1 MRVDPITFEVVN
13 NALVGVAEQMAA
25 TILRTSYSTVIREML
40 DYSTAVFDLE
50 GRIIAQSC
58 RIPIHLNSMSRSLR
72 TTLDEAFPI
81 EDWRPGDIIVTND
94 PYKGGQHLPD
104 IQTFLPVFSDSVPV
118 AICGTLG
125 HHLDVGGMRPGS
137 YAGDAVEIYQE
148 GLRIPPI
155 KLFEQGR
162 LNERLFA
169 VIAAN
174 IRQPDTTMGDLRAQT
189 AALEI
194 GRDGVL
200 ELVARY
206 GVETLRGCMDEA
218 TSASEARLR
227 EKLRE
232 LPDGTYE
239 GSYYVD
245 DDGVGDQPIKIV
257 TTVTIEDGSIHVDF
271 TGTER
276 QSRSPIN
283 ATISSCESATYFAIL
298 AILDPTIPANYGVY
312 KPIAITAPEGTV
324 VNALP
329 PAPVVGRNAITHTVV
344 NSLMMALSQVV
355 PERITAAYYGMSNVY
370 ILAGDGAGETPSWI
384 FFDIEV
390 GGGGAR
396 QTKDGLDCYS
406 QGIHNLANTPIEMVE
421 STYPLRFRRYEF
433 LPDTGGAGQYRGG
446 LGVRRDIE
454 FVDESGSLNTQFDK
468 FKIAPFGLFGGGDGA
483 TGRLVVNPD
492 DPNRTE
498 LRIEDGGFQAPA
510 RRRHQH
516 VDSGR
521 RRLRPGRGARPGG
534 DCARSPRGEDHAGRR
549 TRCIRLPGSEGMK
562 DAGLGGD
569 LLGDFPGVV
578 RGVLSDVVEDAA
590 QVAPGLMRPFHHC
603 SSSRKRSS
611 WAMVRPASTSSRPLR
626 TLSST

>member
-1 MRVDPITFEVVN
+1 MTRVDPITFEVVN

-40 DYSTAVFDLE
+40 DYSTAVFDLQ

-72 TTLDEAFPI
+72 TTLEETFPI
-81 EDWRPGDIIVTND
+81 EEWHAGDIIVTND

-104 IQTFLPVFSDSVPV
+104 VQTFLPVFVGDTVV

-125 HHLDVGGMRPGS
+125 HHLDIGGMRPGS

-155 KLFEQGR
+155 KLFEKGK

-174 IRQPDTTMGDLRAQT
+174 IRQPETTIGDLRAQS

-200 ELVARY
+200 ELIERY
-206 GVETLRGCMDEA
+206 GIDTLRGCMEEA

-245 DDGVGDQPIKIV
+245 DDGVTDKPIKIV
-257 TTVTIEDGSIHVDF
+257 TKVTIDDDSIHVDF
-271 TGTER
+271 TGTDA

-312 KPIAITAPEGTV
+312 EPIIITAPEGSV
-324 VNALP
+324 VNASP
-329 PAPVVGRNAITHTVV
+329 PAPVVGRNAITHTIV
-344 NSLMMALSQVV
+344 NSLMMALSKVV

-370 ILAGDGAGETPSWI
+370 ILAGDGAGDRPSWI

-390 GGGGAR
+390 GGGGGR
-396 QTKDGLDCYS
+396 PTKDGLDCYS

-421 STYPLRFRRYEF
+421 ATYPLRFRRYEF
-433 LPDTGGAGQYRGG
+433 LPDTGGVGQYRGG

-454 FVDESGSLNTQFDK
+454 FTDESGSLNTQFDK

-483 TGRLVVNPD
+483 TGRLILNPD
-492 DPNRTE
+492 GPDATE
-498 LRIEDGGFQAPA
+498 LASKTVDCKLQRGDVISMRTQGGGAYGPAERRDAEAIERDLREEKITPEAA
-510 RRRHQH
+510 RERYGYKGTEQ
-516 VDSGR
+516 
-521 RRLRPGRGARPGG
+521 
-534 DCARSPRGEDHAGRR
+534 
-549 TRCIRLPGSEGMK
+549 
-562 DAGLGGD
+562 
-569 LLGDFPGVV
+569 
-578 RGVLSDVVEDAA
+578 
-590 QVAPGLMRPFHHC
+590 
-603 SSSRKRSS
+603 
-611 WAMVRPASTSSRPLR
+611 
-626 TLSST
+626 

>member
-40 DYSTAVFDLE
+40 DYSTAVFDVQ

-81 EDWRPGDIIVTND
+81 DTWNPGDIIVTND

-104 IQTFLPVFSDSVPV
+104 IQTFLPVFSGDELV

-148 GLRIPPI
+148 GLRITPI
-155 KLFEQGR
+155 KLFEGGQ
-162 LNERLFA
+162 LNERLFEF
-169 VIAAN
+169 IAAN
-174 IRQPDTTMGDLRAQT
+174 IRQPDTTLGDLRAQT

-206 GVETLRGCMDEA
+206 GSDMITACMTEA
-218 TSASEARLR
+218 TEASEERLR

-232 LPDGTYE
+232 LPSGTYE
-239 GSYYVD
+239 GHWFVD
-245 DDGVGDQPIKIV
+245 DDGVNDTRIKIV
-257 TTVTIEDGSIHVDF
+257 TTVTIADGGIHVDF
-271 TGTER
+271 TGTDK

-298 AILDPTIPANYGVY
+298 SILDPTIPANYGVY
-312 KPIAITAPEGTV
+312 KPITITAPEGSV
-324 VNALP
+324 VNASP
-329 PAPVVGRNAITHTVV
+329 PAPVVGRNAITHTIV
-344 NSLMMALSQVV
+344 NALMMALAQVV

-370 ILAGDGAGETPSWI
+370 ILAGDGAGDTPSWI

-421 STYPLRFRRYEF
+421 TTYPLRFSRYEY
-433 LPDTGGAGQYRGG
+433 LPDTGGSGEFRGG
-446 LGVRRDIE
+446 LGVCRDIE
-454 FVDESGSLNTQFDK
+454 FIDESGSLNTQFDK
-468 FKIAPFGLFGGGDGA
+468 FKVAPFGLFGGGEGA
-483 TGRLVVNPD
+483 TGRLILNPD
-492 DPNRTE
+492 SDAPTE
-498 LRIEDGGFQAPA
+498 LHSKTVNLTLRRGDVISMWTQGG
-510 RRRHQH
+510 
-516 VDSGR
+516 
-521 RRLRPGRGARPGG
+521 GG
-534 DCARSPRGEDHAGRR
+534 YGKPSARSA
-549 TRCIRLPGSEGMK
+549 
-562 DAGLGGD
+562 DAIARD
-569 LLGDFPGVV
+569 L
-578 RGVLSDVVEDAA
+578 REEKITAAAA
-590 QVAPGLMRPFHHC
+590 QADYGYQE
-603 SSSRKRSS
+603 
-611 WAMVRPASTSSRPLR
+611 ASE
-626 TLSST
+626 

>member
-1 MRVDPITFEVVN
+1 MRADPITLEVVT
-13 NALVGVAEQMAA
+13 NALVAVAEQMAA

-72 TTLDEAFPI
+72 TTLDEAFPLAQ
-81 EDWRPGDIIVTND
+81 WQPGDIIVTND

-104 IQTFLPVFSDSVPV
+104 VQTFLPVFAGERMV

-125 HHLDVGGMRPGS
+125 HHLDIGGMRPGS

-169 VIAAN
+169 VIEAN
-174 IRQPDTTMGDLRAQT
+174 IRQPEKTLGDLRAQT

-200 ELVARY
+200 ELVERY
-206 GVETLRGCMDEA
+206 GVDTLTDCMQQA
-218 TSASEARLR
+218 TAASEARLR

-232 LPDGTYE
+232 LPAGTYE
-239 GSYYVD
+239 ATYFVD
-245 DDGVGDQPIKIV
+245 DDGVADDPIRIV
-257 TTVTIEDGSIHVDF
+257 TKVTIGDGSIHVDF
-271 TGTER
+271 TGTDR
-276 QSRSPIN
+276 QRRSPIN

-312 KPIAITAPEGTV
+312 KPIKITAPEGTV

-329 PAPVVGRNAITHTVV
+329 PAPVVGRNAITHTIV
-344 NSLMMALSQVV
+344 NALMMALSKVV

-370 ILAGDGAGETPSWI
+370 ILSGDGTNGRRGWI

-390 GGGGAR
+390 GGGGGR
-396 QTKDGLDCYS
+396 HSKDGLDCYS

-421 STYPLRFRRYEF
+421 STYPLRFQRYEF
-433 LPDTGGAGQYRGG
+433 LPDTGGIGKYRGG

-454 FVDESGSLNTQFDK
+454 FLDDSGSLNTQFDK
-468 FKIAPFGLFGGGDGA
+468 FKIAPFGLFGGGAGA
-483 TGRLVVNPD
+483 TGRLLLNPD
-492 DPNRTE
+492 RPDSKE
-498 LRIEDGGFQAPA
+498 LRSKTVECKLRRGDVISMWTQGGGGYGPPAERDRSAIERDLREQKITPEAA
-510 RRRHQH
+510 RR
-516 VDSGR
+516 
-521 RRLRPGRGARPGG
+521 AYG
-534 DCARSPRGEDHAGRR
+534 D
-549 TRCIRLPGSEGMK
+549 K
-562 DAGLGGD
+562 
-569 LLGDFPGVV
+569 
-578 RGVLSDVVEDAA
+578 
-590 QVAPGLMRPFHHC
+590 
-603 SSSRKRSS
+603 
-611 WAMVRPASTSSRPLR
+611 
-626 TLSST
+626 